1 MLRALYNRP
10 RPAGFP
16 QQRRTG
22 DGAGWRGMPRPALA
36 AWFLAFMALIL
47 LRKPGVLWHAEFW
60 GDDGWTW
67 YPDAYN
73 AGLRCL
79 LWPVN
84 GYLNSLQRLGGL
96 AAQAVPL
103 AWAPTLFAAIALAMQ
118 AAPAAF
124 LISPR
129 MAAAWASFPAR
140 LCFAALFLLLPNTI
154 EPYVNLTNAQW
165 NLAILAFLVVAATP
179 PVSRTGQ
186 VFDSAVLIL
195 SGLSG
200 PFCLMLLPVAAWR
213 AWVDRDRTSL
223 VRLGLLSAAALVQA
237 CYLLGVPGG
246 GRSAAPLGAG
256 PRMLARI
263 ISLEVLA
270 RRRNRLPR
278 HRRAGEGAGL
288 AGEPVAGADD
298 DGGRRPDRGGA
309 LARARGC
316 CCGNGPCSPVCFSPP
331 RWARPQVS
339 ATAPQWQVMAT
350 LPPMGNRYYYFA
362 MLAWAGVLFTLASDP
377 NRVLRAA
384 ALLFLLVL
392 LGRGVPQDFAEP
404 RFPPTGFAAL
414 AKAFAD
420 APPGTRPPISCRSA
434 RPVAHGADQ
443 AAAMTAT
450 ATSPAGTVAWGTQQ
464 RRTPYVQPLDG
475 FSVSTLTS
483 RPSRGSRCCY
493 AEPRKD
499 QKRPHPGPRPGGV
512 KGDPG
517 IGQQQD
523 GIAARR
529 TCAISPPP
537 ASSLR
542 CSPGHGGRHRPGAG
556 FGHDHRWLAGEPGYH
571 AFLERGRARLSHRS
585 VVRRQGQR
593 RPVL

>member
-1 MLRALYNRP
+1 MSLSVLRALYNRP

-22 DGAGWRGMPRPALA
+22 AGAGWRGMTRPALA

-84 GYLNSLQRLGGL
+84 GYLNSVQRLGGL
-96 AAQAVPL
+96 AAQALPL

-237 CYLLGVPGG
+237 CCLLGVPGG

-263 ISLEVLA
+263 VSLEVLLGA
-270 RRRNRLPR
+270 EIGYRGIAVLVKTPAWQANLWPVLTTMVGGGLTVAALWRGSRLLR
-278 HRRAGEGAGL
+278 QWAVFAGL
-288 AGEPVAGADD
+288 VFAA
-298 DGGRRPDRGGA
+298 A
-309 LARARGC
+309 L
-316 CCGNGPCSPVCFSPP
+316 
-331 RWARPQVS
+331 ARPQVS

-362 MLAWAGVLFTLASDP
+362 MLAWAGVLFTLASDH

-384 ALLFLLVL
+384 ALLFLMVL

-420 APPGTRPPISCRSA
+420 APPGTRRQFPVVPP
-434 RPVAHGADQ
+434 GL
-443 AAAMTAT
+443 
-450 ATSPAGTVAWGTQQ
+450 SPMV
-464 RRTPYVQPLDG
+464 
-475 FSVSTLTS
+475 LT
-483 RPSRGSRCCY
+483 
-493 AEPRKD
+493 
-499 QKRPHPGPRPGGV
+499 KRPP
-512 KGDPG
+512 
-517 IGQQQD
+517 
-523 GIAARR
+523 
-529 TCAISPPP
+529 
-537 ASSLR
+537 
-542 CSPGHGGRHRPGAG
+542 
-556 FGHDHRWLAGEPGYH
+556 
-571 AFLERGRARLSHRS
+571 
-585 VVRRQGQR
+585 
-593 RPVL
+593 